1 MKVLRRDDDWNPA
14 ARRVPRILMRVGVA
28 GGLAGAFVA
37 AALLVEPSPSPAG
50 SARPIDA
57 PADADPTNPDAVAGE
72 QPSDRV
78 SLGSLLGLEHS
89 LLIHATPEG
98 PRYTLLD
105 PLGNPIATDLAGD
118 EVYRV
123 HPDAD
128 VDRMIAG
135 PLMLADID

>member
-1 MKVLRRDDDWNPA
+1 MKVLRRDDDWNPSP
-14 ARRVPRILMRVGVA
+14 RRIPRILMRVGVA
-28 GGLAGAFVA
+28 GALAGAFVA

-50 SARPIDA
+50 NARSMDA
-57 PADADPTNPDAVAGE
+57 PADLDAETEATDE
-72 QPSDRV
+72 QAPDRV
-78 SLGSLLGLEHS
+78 SLGALEGLEHS

-105 PLGNPIATDLAGD
+105 PLGNPIATDLPAD